1 MKIIKYESWRFGV
14 LVTRS
19 RFLDKNVISDRIG
32 EQWHP
37 EPSPIVPVSD

>member
-14 LVTRS
+14 RVTPVA
-19 RFLDKNVISDRIG
+19 FFDKNVISDRIG

-37 EPSPIVPVSD
+37 EPSPIVPDQ